1 MSSREKKLL
10 SILLLAGFL
19 LLNLFLYSQYLQK
32 KNLFE
37 NALETAKIEL
47 QQAKTS
53 QDNAAQYAE
62 QMQWLAD
69 HEPAQT
75 DAQTVLGQLQAFI
88 EKEAITAGLTLKPQ
102 EFLPTDTTGKHY
114 HRAQI
119 KISVT
124 GREESL
130 YRWLNAVN
138 DPSAFRSAIQ
148 IRLNPNTQDD
158 ILIDCS
164 AVISQW
170 FPAEKTDS

>member
-10 SILLLAGFL
+10 SLLLLAGFL
-19 LLNLFLYSQYLQK
+19 MFNLFLYSQYLQK

-62 QMQWLAD
+62 QMQWLAE
-69 HEPAQT
+69 HEPDPT
-75 DAQTVLGQLQAFI
+75 NAQTVEGKFYPFVENQAV
-88 EKEAITAGLTLKPQ
+88 AAGL
-102 EFLPTDTTGKHY
+102 EITDKDYIPANTTGKHY
-114 HRAQI
+114 HRAHIQ
-119 KISVT
+119 ISVT

-148 IRLNPNTQDD
+148 IVLKPNTDD
-158 ILIDCS
+158 TLIDCV
-164 AVISQW
+164 AHIFQW
-170 FPAEKTDS
+170 FPPEK